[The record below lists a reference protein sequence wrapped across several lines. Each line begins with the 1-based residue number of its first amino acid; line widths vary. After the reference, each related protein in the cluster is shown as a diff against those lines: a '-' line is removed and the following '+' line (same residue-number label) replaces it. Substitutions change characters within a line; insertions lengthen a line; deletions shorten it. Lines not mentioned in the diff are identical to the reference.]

1 MTLSARAR
9 ARGPLIALAALFLA
23 PLGVAFWVYY
33 GSSWRPAGRTNNGDL
48 IEPAREVPTAGQ
60 DAKFLRGKWS
70 LVYVGDGQC
79 DADCRS
85 TLYFGRQTWLGLGR
99 LNSRVQQVFLV
110 TGGAIDQA
118 WLGRE
123 HPQLTSVDVA
133 GDTAAPLRAAFPAED
148 HAHLL
153 YIVDPLGNLMM
164 SYDARKDPKGLRE
177 DLKKL
182 LDLSHIG

>member
-1 MTLSARAR
+1 VAAV
-9 ARGPLIALAALFLA
+9 GPDQ
-23 PLGVAFWVYY
+23 P
-33 GSSWRPAGRTNNGDL
+33 RPAHRTGPRRA
-48 IEPAREVPTAGQ
+48 PANQ

-99 LNSRVQQVFLV
+99 LNARVQQVFLASS
-110 TGGAIDQA
+110 GCCDQA
-118 WLGRE
+118 WLTRE
-123 HPQLTSVDVA
+123 HPQLTTVDVA
-133 GDTAAPLRAAFPAED
+133 SDAAAPLRTVFPAED

-164 SYDARKDPKGLRE
+164 SYDARQDPKGLRE